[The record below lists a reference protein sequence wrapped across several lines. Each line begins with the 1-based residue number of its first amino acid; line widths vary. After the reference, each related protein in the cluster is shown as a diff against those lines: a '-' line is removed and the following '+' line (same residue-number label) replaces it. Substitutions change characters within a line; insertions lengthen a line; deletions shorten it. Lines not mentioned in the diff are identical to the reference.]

1 MDELERR
8 LRADAA
14 ELSVEVSE
22 PLGKRI
28 DAALAAAVRVE
39 QPPRVRQRRFWWMSA
54 LSGAAAAMVAIL
66 LLNLR
71 AERLPAPPNPDAQT
85 RIVPV
90 VVEQTQSPFALDTR
104 SAVLTEPLE
113 EELEHL
119 KADFERARDEVTGDL
134 RGSF

>member
-39 QPPRVRQRRFWWMSA
+39 EPPRVRQRRFGWMSA

-71 AERLPAPPNPDAQT
+71 AERAPAPPNPDAQT
-85 RIVPV
+85 RTVPV
-90 VVEQTQSPFALDTR
+90 VVEQTQSPFVLDTR
-104 SAVLTEPLE
+104 SAVLTDPLE

-119 KADFERARDEVTGDL
+119 KADFERARDEVAGDL